1 MTVRRLI
8 PVAVA
13 LALVAASIGT
23 ADALPRVRGRNDVG
37 AYRGLGTWI
46 DVYDYVPAFQRSGD
60 EPSVTTASF
69 RDMAR
74 LGVKTVYL
82 QAAQADTRSPG
93 DTIDPKLLGRMLRA
107 AHDADLRVVAWYLP
121 QFVDVNADFRRLRA
135 VMDFKSGGERF
146 DGIAV
151 DIEYNRGVPDVDERN
166 AALVDLSRRVRRA
179 AGDRPVGAIVLEP
192 VFLEVVSPDFW
203 PQFPWGRLSSLYDV
217 WLPMSYW
224 TNRSTDSGYKEGFKY
239 TDENIRRVRNNLGD
253 RNAPVHAIGG
263 IGDSALVKDYAGFV
277 RAVEK
282 DGAIGWS
289 IYDYNTTTSSAW
301 PKLRKG

>member
-1 MTVRRLI
+1 VRLRLLPLLI
-8 PVAVA
+8 ASALVLGLWDGAAVA
-13 LALVAASIGT
+13 
-23 ADALPRVRGRNDVG
+23 ADRDDIAP
-37 AYRGLGTWI
+37 YRGLGTWV
-46 DVYDYVPAFQRSGD
+46 DVFDYVPAFQRGRD
-60 EPSVTTASF
+60 EPPVTTASF

-82 QAAQADTRSPG
+82 QGAQADERSPG

-135 VMDFKSGGERF
+135 LMTFKSDGEQF
-146 DGIAV
+146 DGLAV

-166 AALVDLSRRVRRA
+166 TALVDLSRRVRRA

-203 PQFPWGRLSSLYDV
+203 PEFPWRRLASLYDA

-224 TNRSTDSGYKEGFKY
+224 TNRSADSGYKDGFKY
-239 TDENIRRVRNNLGD
+239 TDENIRRLRSNLGD
-253 RNAPVHAIGG
+253 KNAPVHAIGG
-263 IGDSALVKDYAGFV
+263 VADTAAINDYAGFL
-277 RAVEK
+277 RAVER
-282 DGAIGWS
+282 DDAIGWS
-289 IYDYNTTTSSAW
+289 IYDYNTTASSAW